1 MLECFLELRQ
11 KSVFILCS
19 SFSFFSS
26 FYRELRIL
34 NISHDLDQDLC
45 HDLERDLG
53 HYPGHNPSLD
63 LGLDCSHDLG
73 RDLSYA
79 LDRDLNHDL
88 GNDPSIR
95 KISENWSSKKFKT
108 RRNSPE

>member
-34 NISHDLDQDLC
+34 NISHDLDQHLG
-45 HDLERDLG
+45 HDLGRDLE
-53 HYPGHNPSLD
+53 HNPSLD
-63 LGLDCSHDLG
+63 LRHVGRDLG
-73 RDLSYA
+73 RDLGNA
-79 LDRDLNHDL
+79 LDLMRVVPGHGDDPCLL
-88 GNDPSIR
+88 GR
-95 KISENWSSKKFKT
+95 VH
-108 RRNSPE
+108 

>member
-34 NISHDLDQDLC
+34 NISHDLDQDLS
-45 HDLERDLG
+45 HDLGRDHGHDLSLDLG
-53 HYPGHNPSLD
+53 LDCAHDLGRYPGHNPSLD
-63 LGLDCSHDLG
+63 LGLNCGHDLG
-73 RDLSYA
+73 PDLSYA
-79 LDRDLNHDL
+79 LDHE
-88 GNDPSIR
+88 S
-95 KISENWSSKKFKT
+95 
-108 RRNSPE
+108 

>member
-34 NISHDLDQDLC
+34 NQSHDLSYDLC
-45 HDLERDLG
+45 RDLG
-53 HYPGHNPSLD
+53 
-63 LGLDCSHDLG
+63 HDLG
-73 RDLSYA
+73 RDLGY
-79 LDRDLNHDL
+79 DLGHDL
-88 GNDPSIR
+88 GRDL
-95 KISENWSSKKFKT
+95 
-108 RRNSPE
+108 

>member
-34 NISHDLDQDLC
+34 NISHDLDQDLS
-45 HDLERDLG
+45 HDLERDSG
-53 HYPGHNPSLD
+53 HDLCLD
-63 LGLDCSHDLG
+63 IGLDSGHDLG

-79 LDRDLNHDL
+79 LDHDLYHDL
-88 GNDPSIR
+88 GNDPSLR
-95 KISENWSSKKFKT
+95 KL
-108 RRNSPE
+108 

>member
-34 NISHDLDQDLC
+34 NQSHDLSY
-45 HDLERDLG
+45 DLG
-53 HYPGHNPSLD
+53 HD
-63 LGLDCSHDLG
+63 LGLDLVHDIGNDLGHDLAHDLG
-73 RDLSYA
+73 
-79 LDRDLNHDL
+79 HDL
-88 GNDPSIR
+88 DLIQDVSI
-95 KISENWSSKKFKT
+95 
-108 RRNSPE
+108 

>member
-34 NISHDLDQDLC
+34 NISYDLDLDLS
-45 HDLERDLG
+45 HDLG
-53 HYPGHNPSLD
+53 HDLSQDLGHDLGHDVGHD
-63 LGLDCSHDLG
+63 LGLDLGHDLG
-73 RDLSYA
+73 
-79 LDRDLNHDL
+79 
-88 GNDPSIR
+88 
-95 KISENWSSKKFKT
+95 
-108 RRNSPE
+108 

>member
-34 NISHDLDQDLC
+34 NISHDLDLDLS
-45 HDLERDLG
+45 HDLG
-53 HYPGHNPSLD
+53 HD
-63 LGLDCSHDLG
+63 LGLDLG

-79 LDRDLNHDL
+79 VDHDLNHDL
-88 GNDPSIR
+88 GNDPSLR
-95 KISENWSSKKFKT
+95 KL
-108 RRNSPE
+108 